1 MSKTTENKKTARSK
15 KQPEVAVP
23 EGSSLQNSAQEA
35 SEAGSVDKIRDI
47 IFGNQMRDYE
57 TRFARLEQRLLKEI
71 SDLRDETGKRFD
83 SFELY
88 VNKELESLGERLK
101 AEQDLR
107 AELDKKLSG
116 EIKDASR
123 SLSKNIDRL
132 AEVQSND
139 SRELRQ
145 QLLELNKN
153 ISAEIRK
160 KGEESFQALDQTAE
174 ELRAD
179 KVDRSSLAEILMEIA
194 VRMSDELAEK
204 LNLKTE
210 NIKDE

>member
-1 MSKTTENKKTARSK
+1 VSNSTKKTKAALAK
-15 KQPEVAVP
+15 KKPEVAVP
-23 EGSSLQNSAQEA
+23 EGDRHQNSAQEA

-57 TRFARLEQRLLKEI
+57 TRFVRLEQRLLKEI

-88 VNKELESLGERLK
+88 VNKELESLGARLK
-101 AEQDLR
+101 TEQDLR

-123 SLSKNIDRL
+123 SLTKNIDRL

-160 KGEESFQALDQTAE
+160 KGEESTQALDQTAE
-174 ELRAD
+174 ELRAG
-179 KVDRSSLAEILMEIA
+179 KVDRSALAEILMEIA

-204 LNLKTE
+204 SSLETE

>member
-1 MSKTTENKKTARSK
+1 VSNSTKNKKTALSK
-15 KQPEVAVP
+15 KKAEVAVL
-23 EGSSLQNSAQEA
+23 EGNSHQNSAQEA

-57 TRFARLEQRLLKEI
+57 TRFVRLEQRLLKEI

-88 VNKELESLGERLK
+88 VNKEFESLGARLK
-101 AEQDLR
+101 TQQDLR
-107 AELDKKLSG
+107 TELDKKLSE

-160 KGEESFQALDQTAE
+160 KGEESSQALDQTAE

-179 KVDRSSLAEILMEIA
+179 KVDRSALAEILMEIA

-204 LNLKTE
+204 LSLKTE

>member
-1 MSKTTENKKTARSK
+1 MSNSTKKKKAALSKNK
-15 KQPEVAVP
+15 PEVAVP
-23 EGSSLQNSAQEA
+23 EGNSHQNSAQEA
-35 SEAGSVDKIRDI
+35 SEVGSVDKIRDI

-57 TRFARLEQRLLKEI
+57 TRFVRLEQRLLKEI

-88 VNKELESLGERLK
+88 VNKELESLGARLK
-101 AEQDLR
+101 TEQDLR
-107 AELDKKLSG
+107 AELDKQLSG

-132 AEVQSND
+132 AEVQSNEA
-139 SRELRQ
+139 RELRQ

-160 KGEESFQALDQTAE
+160 KGEESSQALDQTAE
-174 ELRAD
+174 ELRAE
-179 KVDRSSLAEILMEIA
+179 KVDRSALAEILMEIA

-204 LNLKTE
+204 LSLETE